1 MSLRELLAYNRFVSS
16 AKWCIFEFF
25 IDRLK
30 SFMYM
35 RNNKGHKMEPYGTPF
50 NGLDFRS
57 FIIDGCILS
66 SVTEIAF
73 EPIKSYSSDAV
84 MV

>member
-1 MSLRELLAYNRFVSS
+1 MRFDRSKFIFLLISLRELLAYKRFVSS

-35 RNNKGHKMEPYGTPF
+35 RNNKGPKMEPCGTPY
-50 NGLDFRS
+50 LMAWISDFS
-57 FIIDGCILS
+57 LLM
-66 SVTEIAF
+66 VT
-73 EPIKSYSSDAV
+73 Y
-84 MV
+84 

>member
-1 MSLRELLAYNRFVSS
+1 MSLREILVYNRFVSS
-16 AKWCIFEFF
+16 AKSCIFEFF

-35 RNNKGHKMEPYGTPF
+35 RNNEGPKMEPCGTPF
-50 NGLDFRS
+50 NGLDFIS

-66 SVTEIAF
+66 SVAEIAF
-73 EPIKSYSSDAV
+73 GPIKSYSSDAV
-84 MV
+84 ML